1 MNFASDNQSGV
12 SPRILQALIEA
23 ASGSQSSYGNDT
35 WSQRA
40 ETLLKETFD
49 TELRVFFVATG
60 TAANCL
66 ALSALARPWEAVL
79 CHAQAHIA
87 TDETSA
93 PEFFTGGARLLPIAT
108 PSGKLLAADL
118 DRALARLPSAR
129 PHTVTPAAVS
139 VTQATENGLVYTPR
153 ELTELTTRAHASG
166 LHVHMD
172 GARFANAV
180 ATLGCHPADVAARA
194 GVDVLSL
201 GASKSGALCAE
212 AVVFFNTALAEDFDV
227 RRKRAGQLVSKGRL
241 FGAQYCAW
249 LEDGHWLA
257 LAGHANQCAKQI
269 EQVLC
274 NQADVRQAWPVE
286 ANELIV
292 VMPRRLHA
300 HLQAAGV
307 ACYDWYPDSVPA
319 AVTLGQDDM
328 AVRFVTSWSTTEEE
342 IAALSAVLA
351 AAPR

>member
-12 SPRILQALIEA
+12 SPRILQVLVEA

-40 ETLLKETFD
+40 ESLLKDTFD
-49 TELRVFFVATG
+49 TDLRVFFVATG

-79 CHAQAHIA
+79 CHAQAHIV

-93 PEFFTGGARLLPIAT
+93 PEFFTGGARLLPVAT
-108 PSGKLLAADL
+108 TTGKLLADDL

-129 PHTVTPAAVS
+129 PHTITPAAVS
-139 VTQATENGLVYTPR
+139 ITQATENGLVYTVP
-153 ELTELTTRAHASG
+153 ELTALTARAHASG

-180 ATLGCHPADVAARA
+180 ATLGCHPADIAARA

-241 FGAQYCAW
+241 FGAQYCGW
-249 LEDGHWLA
+249 LENSHWLE
-257 LAGHANQCAKQI
+257 LAGHANECAR
-269 EQVLC
+269 EVAAVLA
-274 NQADVRQAWPVE
+274 QHPAVRQAWPVE

-292 VMPRRLHA
+292 VMPRALHA
-300 HLQAAGV
+300 YLQSNDV
-307 ACYDWYPDSVPA
+307 ACYDWYPDSLPA
-319 AVTLGQDDM
+319 GMALGEDEM
-328 AVRFVTSWSTTEEE
+328 PVRFVTSWSSTTEE
-342 IAALSAVLA
+342 IASLRAVLA
-351 AAPR
+351 KAG

>member
-12 SPRILQALIEA
+12 CQRILQALVEA
-23 ASGSQSSYGNDT
+23 ASGCQSSYGNDT

-40 ETLLKETFD
+40 EVLLKETFD
-49 TELRVFFVATG
+49 TDLRVFFVATG

-66 ALSALARPWEAVL
+66 ALSALARPWQAVL
-79 CHAQAHIA
+79 CHAQAHII

-93 PEFFTGGARLLPIAT
+93 PEFFTGGARLLPVAT
-108 PSGKLLAADL
+108 ASGKLLADDL

-129 PHTVTPAAVS
+129 PHTITPAALS
-139 VTQATENGLVYTPR
+139 ITQATENGLVYTPQ
-153 ELTELTTRAHASG
+153 ELAALSARARDSG

-180 ATLGCHPADVAARA
+180 ARLGCHPADLSARA

-241 FGAQYCAW
+241 FGAQYCGW
-249 LEDGHWLA
+249 LESGHWLE
-257 LAGHANQCAKQI
+257 LAGHANTCATQLAA
-269 EQVLC
+269 VLSGHP
-274 NQADVRQAWPVE
+274 AVRQAWPVE

-292 VMPRRLHA
+292 AMPRALHA
-300 HLQAAGV
+300 HLLAAGV
-307 ACYDWYPDSVPA
+307 ACYDWYPDSFPAGMALEPHEVP
-319 AVTLGQDDM
+319 
-328 AVRFVTSWSTTEEE
+328 VRFVTSWSTTAGE
-342 IAALSAVLA
+342 IQALDAVLA
-351 AAPR
+351 ATH

>member
-12 SPRILQALIEA
+12 SPRILQALVEA
-23 ASGSQSSYGNDT
+23 ANGSQASYGNDDWT
-35 WSQRA
+35 TRA
-40 ETLLKETFD
+40 ETLLAEAFD
-49 TELRVFFVATG
+49 CDLRVFFVATG

-66 ALSALARPWEAVL
+66 ALSALAKPWQAVL

-93 PEFFTGGARLLPIAT
+93 PEFFTGGARLLPVAT
-108 PSGKLLAADL
+108 TTGKLLAGDL
-118 DRALARLPSAR
+118 RTALSRLPSAR
-129 PHTVTPAAVS
+129 PHTITPAAVS
-139 VTQATENGLVYTPR
+139 ITQATENGLVYTPA
-153 ELTELTTRAHASG
+153 ELQALSTEARAHG

-180 ATLGCHPADVAARA
+180 ATLGCHPADLAGRA

-227 RRKRAGQLVSKGRL
+227 RRKRAGQLVSKGRM
-241 FGAQYCAW
+241 FGAQFCGWLQDDHW
-249 LEDGHWLA
+249 LE
-257 LAGHANQCAKQI
+257 LAGHANTCAR
-269 EQVLC
+269 EVAAALSEHP
-274 NQADVRQAWPVE
+274 AVRQAWPVE

-292 VMPRRLHA
+292 VMPRALHA

-319 AVTLGQDDM
+319 TLAIGADELP
-328 AVRFVTSWSTTEEE
+328 VRFVTSWATTEQEL
-342 IAALSAVLA
+342 IGLRTVLA
-351 AAPR
+351 AIAH

>member
-12 SPRILQALIEA
+12 SPRILQALVEA
-23 ASGSQSSYGNDT
+23 AGGSQSSYGNDS

-40 ETLLKETFD
+40 ETLLKDTFD
-49 TELRVFFVATG
+49 TDLRVFFVATG

-66 ALSALARPWEAVL
+66 ALSALARPWDAVL
-79 CHAQAHIA
+79 CHAQAHIL
-87 TDETSA
+87 TDESSA
-93 PEFFTGGARLLPIAT
+93 PEFFTGGARLLPVDT
-108 PSGKLLAADL
+108 GTGKLLADDL

-129 PHTVTPAAVS
+129 PHTITPAAVS
-139 VTQATENGLVYTPR
+139 ITQATENGLVYTPQ
-153 ELTELTTRAHASG
+153 ELTALAARAHASG

-180 ATLGCHPADVAARA
+180 ARLGCHPADLSARA

-241 FGAQYCAW
+241 FGAQYCGW
-249 LEDGHWLA
+249 LQDGHWLE
-257 LAGHANQCAKQI
+257 LAGHANDCAT
-269 EQVLC
+269 QVAAVLT
-274 NQADVRQAWPVE
+274 AHPSVRQAWPVE

-292 VMPRRLHA
+292 VMPRALHA
-300 HLQAAGV
+300 HLEAAGV
-307 ACYDWYPDSVPA
+307 ACYDWYPDSLPA
-319 AVTLGQDDM
+319 GM
-328 AVRFVTSWSTTEEE
+328 AMGAHEMPVRFVTSWSTSTAE
-342 IAALSAVLA
+342 IDSLRAVLDA
-351 AAPR
+351 AI